1 MNLSNSIQRC
11 EATVAEV
18 EFSNQ
23 TDCLDPVLEYPDEIC
38 KTWRQEID
46 INPGFKLVTE
56 NFRPHKNLSIGFEVE
71 HPLVGFGFIISGDS
85 TFTVSQGQSQKGFI
99 HSKSGLSAVCFIP
112 KSHGLVEFSNMKPE
126 CSVGIQIDPLL
137 FNTVMEKDFNQLP
150 HDFRAILDGSKKKLY
165 LKHGKMTSSMHIAAR
180 QIISCPYQGV
190 IRRIYLESKV
200 LELISL
206 KLLQMTSLEKGVDNL
221 PVTQSCNIERIRKAK
236 EILTCK
242 MDNPPSLLELA
253 KSVGLTHTMLSRGF
267 RELYGTT
274 VFDYLRRQRLEKGRL
289 LLEQDNMNIAE
300 VAYTIG
306 FSSPSHFAKDFLR
319 YFGTQ
324 PKLYKREISRK
335 PECPRL

>member
-1 MNLSNSIQRC
+1 MNLSNIMQRC

-18 EFSNQ
+18 EFSNR
-23 TDCLDPVLEYPDEIC
+23 TDCLDPVLKYPDKIS
-38 KTWRQEID
+38 KTWRREID
-46 INPGFKLVTE
+46 INPGLKLVTE

-71 HPLVGFGFIISGDS
+71 HPLVGFGFIVSGDS
-85 TFTVSQGQSQKGFI
+85 TFTVGQGQSQKEFI
-99 HSKSGLSAVCFIP
+99 HSKSGLSTLCFLQ
-112 KSHGLVEFSNMKPE
+112 KSHGLVKFSSTKPE
-126 CSVGIQIDPLL
+126 SSVGIHIDPLL
-137 FNTVMEKDFNQLP
+137 LDTFMEGDFNRLP
-150 HDFRAILDGSKKKLY
+150 HDFRAILDGSQKKHY
-165 LKHGKMTSSMHIAAR
+165 LKHEKMTPSMHIAAR
-180 QIISCPYQGV
+180 QIISCPYQGF
-190 IRRIYLESKV
+190 IRQIYLESKV
-200 LELISL
+200 MELISL
-206 KLLQMTSLEKGVDNL
+206 KLWQMTSLQKGFDNFSISQ
-221 PVTQSCNIERIRKAK
+221 VGDTKRIRKAR

-253 KSVGLTHTMLSRGF
+253 KSVELTHTRLSRGF

-300 VAYTIG
+300 VAYTVG
-306 FSSPSHFAKDFLR
+306 FSSPSHFARDFLR